1 MLGSIKRLIGL
12 LVLLLIAAAV
22 LLLILQNPQRTE
34 FHFLHWATP
43 ELPFSL
49 LLILAFVLGAL
60 SVLLLSVGLARR
72 RLVRRTE
79 GASEKKN

>member
-12 LVLLLIAAAV
+12 LALLLIAAAI
-22 LLLILQNPQRTE
+22 LLLILQNPQRTQ

-49 LLILAFVLGAL
+49 LLILAFLLGAF
-60 SVLLLSVGLARR
+60 SVLFLSVGLARR
-72 RLVRRTE
+72 RLVKKAE
-79 GASEKKN
+79 GA